1 MTGRGTPGARV
12 LVPEV
17 PASRLHTPARPPDL
31 VSSSLDSDQILGQ
44 IATAAAQLIDTRLV
58 AVWVTDEATRTLE
71 LRAFSDETLGAGYPH
86 RRLAYGQGGA
96 GWVAGQRRPMH
107 IDDLSLDARIHNR
120 DWFIAHGLRS
130 VYSLPI
136 IHGDSLLGVVALFA
150 GQPFRLPR
158 EDHDLIETFVAQAAG
173 AIRNARIFAESERR
187 RRAAEALVQLSR
199 LCSETID
206 LDAVA
211 RRVVESVRT
220 LLGVEES
227 ALYRVIPESG
237 DLEAVAL
244 SGAGERAPGTGIAF

>member
-17 PASRLHTPARPPDL
+17 PASRLHTLARLTDL

-220 LLGVEES
+220 IWRPSRSRARES
-227 ALYRVIPESG
+227 APSAPASSSR
-237 DLEAVAL
+237 
-244 SGAGERAPGTGIAF
+244 AGPGWWASW